1 MLGEQHP
8 RVSYL
13 APSAG
18 RSWGD
23 EFSALAAECGVVLDP
38 WQRYVL
44 DVGLMEDDEGLFA
57 AFMVVLL
64 VARQNG
70 KTAVVAAL
78 VLGFIALL
86 DDELIIYSAHQFKT
100 TKETFRL
107 VDKMVRAGPLRSLW
121 KKNRESGVE
130 TAVEFKSGARI
141 IFVAR
146 SGSSGRGFTGNKV
159 VLDEGFSVRQEM
171 LGALVP
177 TMTAMPNPQVWVASS
192 APMHDSDALHN
203 LRRRALGDRP
213 GRLTYLEWSAE
224 AGVERDDRR
233 AWAQANPAL
242 GYRVTERYIED
253 ELDSLPA
260 REFERERLGI
270 GDDPDGSGVVDLAR
284 WTALIDEGSEIAR
297 PLAFAFD
304 VTPERDAA
312 AVAVA
317 GVRLDGAAHVEIAQS
332 LPGVE
337 WLLGYLVE
345 RWRRWSVP
353 IWVELSSPAAALIG
367 PLEAQGVEVKT
378 QPRGG
383 GAAALLADAIT
394 AGAVRHL
401 GQASLTSALVG
412 ARRKVQGD
420 TWSWSRASS
429 TTDISPLV
437 AASLAHYGA
446 MVEPPPP
453 PRRRARV
460 L

>member
-1 MLGEQHP
+1 MLGEQRP

-13 APSAG
+13 APSTG

-44 DVGLMEDDEGLFA
+44 DVGLMEDDDGLFA

-86 DDELIIYSAHQFKT
+86 EDELIIYSAHQFKT

-107 VDKMVRAGPLRSLW
+107 VDKMVKAGPLRSMW

-192 APMHDSDALHN
+192 APMFDSDALHN
-203 LRRRALGDRP
+203 LRRRALGERP

-253 ELDSLPA
+253 ELDSLPP

-284 WTALIDEGSEIAR
+284 WTALTDASSTIDR
-297 PLAFAFD
+297 PLGFAFD
-304 VTPERDAA
+304 VTPERDWA

-317 GVRLDGAAHVEIAQS
+317 GIRLDGSAHVEVVDH
-332 LPGVE
+332 LPGTE
-337 WLLGYLVE
+337 WLLDRLRSLWADHG
-345 RWRRWSVP
+345 VP

-367 PLEAQGVEVKT
+367 PLEAFGVDVKT
-378 QPRGG
+378 LPRGG

-394 AGAVRHL
+394 AGSVHHL
-401 GQASLTSALVG
+401 GQSSLTAALVG
-412 ARRKVQGD
+412 ARRKVMGE
-420 TWSWSRASS
+420 TWVWSRASS
-429 TTDISPLV
+429 TADISPLV

-446 MVEPPPP
+446 MVEPPAP
-453 PRRRARV
+453 ARSKW
-460 L
+460 LIY

>member
-1 MLGEQHP
+1 MLGEQRP

-13 APSAG
+13 APSSG
-18 RSWGD
+18 RSWGE
-23 EFSALAAECGVVLDP
+23 EFVALAAECGVILDP

-44 DVGLMEDDEGLFA
+44 DVGLMEDDDGLFA
-57 AFMVVLL
+57 AFMMVLL

-70 KTAVVAAL
+70 KTAVIAAL
-78 VLGFIALL
+78 VLGFISLL
-86 DDELIIYSAHQFKT
+86 EEELIIYSAHQFKT

-107 VDKMVRAGPLRSLW
+107 VDKMVKAGPLRSLW
-121 KKNRESGVE
+121 RKNRESGVE
-130 TAVEFKSGARI
+130 TAIEFKSGARI

-146 SGSSGRGFTGNKV
+146 SGSSGRGFTANKV
-159 VLDEGFSVRQEM
+159 VLDEGFSLRQEM
-171 LGALVP
+171 LGALLP

-203 LRRRALGDRP
+203 LRRRALGTKP

-253 ELDSLPA
+253 ELDGLPA

-270 GDDPDGSGVVDLAR
+270 GDEPDGLAVTDMPR
-284 WTALIDEGSEIAR
+284 WLALIDGDSEVAQ

-304 VTPERDAA
+304 ITPERDAA
-312 AVAVA
+312 AIAIA
-317 GVRLDGAAHVEIAQS
+317 GVRLDGNAHVDIVEA

-337 WLLGYLVE
+337 WLLPRIEGL
-345 RWRRWSVP
+345 WKKWSVA

-367 PLEAQGVEVKT
+367 PLEAKGIEVKT

-383 GAAALLADAIT
+383 GSAALFADAIT
-394 AGAVRHL
+394 AATLRHL
-401 GQASLTSALVG
+401 GRSSLTSALVG
-412 ARRKVQGD
+412 ARRRATGD
-420 TWSWSRASS
+420 TWTWSRASS

-446 MVEPPPP
+446 MVEPPA
-453 PRRRARV
+453 PRKASW
-460 L
+460 LAY